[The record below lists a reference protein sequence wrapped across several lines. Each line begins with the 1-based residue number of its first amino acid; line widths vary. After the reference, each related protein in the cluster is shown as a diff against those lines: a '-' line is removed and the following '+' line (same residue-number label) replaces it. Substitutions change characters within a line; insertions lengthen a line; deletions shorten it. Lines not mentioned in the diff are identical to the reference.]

1 MEKLAYSKKAL
12 GLIPLFFLIHNIEEI
27 IMAKNFT
34 PLFELTDFTYT
45 PFALG
50 VVMLSAVIILLFRLS
65 EYYKFGKYFLHFNVG
80 ILIGIVLNV
89 FISHIGGAIYLKQY
103 TPGLATGIFLI
114 FPLAWYIFKSDIK
127 PNLHSASLRK
137 SMLFIPLAFLVLV
150 FAMLYLGL
158 ALSPIL
164 FS

>member
-27 IMAKNFT
+27 IMAKNYT

-65 EYYKFGKYFLHFNVG
+65 EYYKFGKYFLQISITLSSSFLEQLGYKVIFISLNALG
-80 ILIGIVLNV
+80 LIGTKKC
-89 FISHIGGAIYLKQY
+89 SG
-103 TPGLATGIFLI
+103 
-114 FPLAWYIFKSDIK
+114 
-127 PNLHSASLRK
+127 R
-137 SMLFIPLAFLVLV
+137 
-150 FAMLYLGL
+150 
-158 ALSPIL
+158 
-164 FS
+164 